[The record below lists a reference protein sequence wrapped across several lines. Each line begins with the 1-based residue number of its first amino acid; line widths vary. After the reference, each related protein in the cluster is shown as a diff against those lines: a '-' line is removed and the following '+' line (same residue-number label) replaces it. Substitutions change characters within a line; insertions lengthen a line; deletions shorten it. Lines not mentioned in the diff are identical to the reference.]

1 MGVKDNFIYE
11 ECMKELDT
19 MFKTSKRSFG
29 EYFDNQRDRIVKDMQ
44 NKNKQQN
51 VEWMERYEKRKK
63 MAKEMLLLKKI
74 APVGPKEKKLLKEMI
89 EEKCNAQ
96 I

>member
-1 MGVKDNFIYE
+1 
-11 ECMKELDT
+11 MKELDT

-63 MAKEMLLLKKI
+63 MAKEMLLLKKMT
-74 APVGPKEKKLLKEMI
+74 PVGPKEKKLLKEMI

-96 I
+96 IQL

>member
-1 MGVKDNFIYE
+1 M
-11 ECMKELDT
+11 T
-19 MFKTSKRSFG
+19 KTSFG
-29 EYFDNQRDRIVKDMQ
+29 KYFDDQRDRIIKAMQ

-63 MAKEMLLLKKI
+63 IAKEML
-74 APVGPKEKKLLKEMI
+74 
-89 EEKCNAQ
+89 NAQ

>member
-19 MFKTSKRSFG
+19 MFKKKTSFG
-29 EYFDNQRDRIVKDMQ
+29 EYFDIQRDKIVKDMQ
-44 NKNKQQN
+44 DKNKQQN

-63 MAKEMLLLKKI
+63 MAKEMLL
-74 APVGPKEKKLLKEMI
+74 KE
-89 EEKCNAQ
+89 EEEYNA
-96 I
+96 

>member
-1 MGVKDNFIYE
+1 M
-11 ECMKELDT
+11 T
-19 MFKTSKRSFG
+19 SFG
-29 EYFDNQRDRIVKDMQ
+29 EYFDIQRDKIVKDMQ

-89 EEKCNAQ
+89 EEVWSDERLDALHQVNMADTHA
-96 I
+96 

>member
-1 MGVKDNFIYE
+1 MI
-11 ECMKELDT
+11 
-19 MFKTSKRSFG
+19 SFG
-29 EYFDNQRDRIVKDMQ
+29 KYFDDQRDKIVKDMQ

-63 MAKEMLLLKKI
+63 MAKEMLLLKKM
-74 APVGPKEKKLLKEMI
+74 APVGLKEKKLLKEMMD
-89 EEKCNAQ
+89 AQ

>member
-1 MGVKDNFIYE
+1 MI
-11 ECMKELDT
+11 
-19 MFKTSKRSFG
+19 SFG
-29 EYFDNQRDRIVKDMQ
+29 KYFDDQRDKIIKDMQ

-63 MAKEMLLLKKI
+63 MAKEMLLLKKM
-74 APVGPKEKKLLKEMI
+74 APVGLKEKKLLKEMMD
-89 EEKCNAQ
+89 AQ

>member
-63 MAKEMLLLKKI
+63 MAKEMLLLKKM
-74 APVGPKEKKLLKEMI
+74 APVGPKEKKLLKKMI
-89 EEKCNAQ
+89 EETNEKD
-96 I
+96 